1 MDKII
6 ITVLGKDR
14 PGIIASVSKSLYKM
28 DCNLQNVNQMILQ
41 NQFAGFFVV
50 EHPSH
55 LTLDAILKQLEVELV
70 GQSLKI
76 HADILDTQ
84 VNSSKNGSNN
94 ANSNIKAVNKSS
106 VKGNDKSEEEIFF
119 ITTIGPDQKGLVARF
134 TEIIAS
140 YNVNVVNL
148 TAIFKGGDE
157 PTANIMSY
165 QVAITPDTDQAGLFR
180 SIRQKEAELG
190 LDISIQHKNIF
201 ETINKI

>member
-6 ITVLGKDR
+6 VTVIGKDR
-14 PGIIASVSKSLYKM
+14 PGIIASVSKSLYLM
-28 DCNLQNVNQMILQ
+28 ECNLQNVNQMVLQ

-50 EHPSH
+50 EHPTC
-55 LTLDAILKQLEVELV
+55 LTLEAILSKLEDDLN
-70 GQSLKI
+70 GQNLKI
-76 HADILDTQ
+76 HADMLDTK
-84 VNSSKNGSNN
+84 VNGSNN
-94 ANSNIKAVNKSS
+94 FDKGSISS
-106 VKGNDKSEEEIFF
+106 KDGASEEIFF

-148 TAIFKGGDE
+148 TAIFKGGDD

-165 QVAITPDTDQAGLFR
+165 QVAINPDTDQAGLFK
-180 SIRQKEAELG
+180 SIRNKAKELG

>member
-14 PGIIASVSKSLYKM
+14 PGIIASVSKSLYLM

-41 NQFAGFFVV
+41 SQFAGFFVV
-50 EHPSH
+50 EHPEH
-55 LTLDAILKQLEVELV
+55 LTLEAILKRLEDDLA
-70 GQSLKI
+70 GQNLKI
-76 HADILDTQ
+76 HADTLQTQ
-84 VNSSKNGSNN
+84 VNGDKNCGYPKTSNG
-94 ANSNIKAVNKSS
+94 
-106 VKGNDKSEEEIFF
+106 GNPKDKKDEEIFF

-165 QVAITPDTDQAGLFR
+165 QIAVTPTTDQAGLFR
-180 SIRQKEAELG
+180 SIRDKAAELG

>member
-1 MDKII
+1 MNKII

-14 PGIIASVSKSLYKM
+14 PGIIASVSKSLYQM

-41 NQFAGFFVV
+41 NQFAGFFIVD
-50 EHPSH
+50 HPAD
-55 LTLDAILKQLEVELV
+55 LTMDSIHQQLEKDLD
-70 GQSLKI
+70 GQNLKI
-76 HADILDTQ
+76 HADVVENK
-84 VNSSKNGSNN
+84 VNGN
-94 ANSNIKAVNKSS
+94 NKS
-106 VKGNDKSEEEIFF
+106 DEEIFLF
-119 ITTIGPDQKGLVARF
+119 TTIGPDQKGLVARF

-140 YNVNVVNL
+140 YNVNVTNL

-165 QVAITPDTDQAGLFR
+165 QIVITSDTDQAGLFK
-180 SIRQKEAELG
+180 SLRQKAAELG